1 MAQLKDLLV
10 TGASRLLGD
19 IYANKIQITTI
30 NAPTTAAGTVYG
42 AGNNG
47 QVLKSDGSGVY
58 WGVENNSNISINSGT
73 ANKIAYYSGENTIS
87 AASNLEIDNTIT
99 RLTTTSGTPGSFR
112 VQSTDSENGSKEFG
126 LAFSSDGSTRGLYDY
141 TSGATGWYVSWND
154 DKKLV
159 LKSEGKDHYLPNQKS
174 WLVGAGNGTSTGAGN
189 TNIPV
194 YVTTAGIATAVTS
207 INTTLIA
214 AASTAEAG
222 LMTADMVTK
231 LNTIDTNANNYILP
245 TASNT
250 VLGGVKIGSGLTIS
264 STGVLSTTNNF
275 AIYRGVNATATESAP
290 ATFDGNT
297 YDFNS
302 STTLVGAIG
311 FTSFADPISP
321 SSTLYGSLLS
331 LPGTTS
337 NSGYGAQLLL
347 GSISGA
353 TGLIRLRARRQVSSG
368 TWTPFNPIGV
378 FNATASNEITSNGV
392 VIADGSIGGIK
403 TSDIIVDAAS
413 SAISATEYTISANGY
428 NATSTV
434 SALGYDWNSLSFSTP
449 DNNNIDTIAASA
461 PDGIVRYQAL
471 SSSKAQSLEG
481 TRPISAGF
489 HLYHLE
495 GYNSSYHHQFLLSS
509 SKSIYHRFGP
519 KNDMSSS
526 VWERFVTIQS
536 TTTSS
541 ATTGSVAQWSAV
553 GGATTPVYVSSGG
566 NVVACNFSVGTSVPA
581 TAVFTDTTYS
591 AATTE
596 TDGLMTAAMVNQL
609 NNFNNYSLPTAS
621 SSVLGGVKIGSDLNI
636 SNTGVLSVSHAA
648 KADGINIQSTTNGIA
663 CFSNTAGTV
672 KSIATAKGAA
682 YATAANGVLT
692 FGTLPVTEGGS
703 GLTAAPSLLVNLAV
717 NTTANV
723 FSASPRPGVTGV
735 LGLANGGLGTT
746 DVSVARTTLGL
757 GSLAI
762 KDSLDASDIPDIA
775 ATKITGTFMAAQIP
789 DIDLA
794 SKVTG
799 ILSIKDGG
807 TSASDPYV
815 AINNLNGLPVYK
827 GVTGID
833 DTTTNTDLIYND
845 TTKTFNFSS
854 TKTFVGAVGFSSFP
868 HPVTGVANYGSLLAL
883 PGVATTGYGAELLLS
898 SISGATNYPTLS
910 VRRQASTG
918 TWSPWLHIGAG
929 NNGIVYCP
937 TSSTT
942 RAKIGICTNFVLKAH
957 SYYMVH
963 MENDNTYSSN
973 YFTLNVNGTGAKRIY
988 INGTTSGTSNHTL
1001 PAGDYLVW
1009 YSGNY
1014 YYFNTDSAMEG
1025 DFGRV
1030 FGASG
1035 TAGLYGPTLPS
1046 GSEGRIFFQTTSTTD
1061 PAVGQVNTIAATA
1074 NSSYY
1079 LIGALT
1085 DGVATP
1091 YIATANSNGTKNKNG
1106 VRFNGSTGV
1115 LLGAAWNDYAEF
1127 RQKKDIVDIPYGKV
1141 VIENGDDTV
1150 SLSTERLQPCG
1161 QIISDTYGFILGPEE
1176 NALPI
1181 ALCGRVLAYPY
1192 EDRNSFDIGDAVCTG
1207 PNGKVSKMTREE
1219 IRLWPDRIIGYVSS
1233 IPSYEIWEE
1242 KDIKVNGRIW
1252 IKVK

>member
-126 LAFSSDGSTRGLYDY
+126 LAFSSNGSTRGLFDY

-159 LKSEGKDHYLPNQKS
+159 LKSEDKDHYLPNQKS

-214 AASTAEAG
+214 AASTAGAG

-231 LNTIDTNANNYILP
+231 FNTIDTNA
-245 TASNT
+245 
-250 VLGGVKIGSGLTIS
+250 
-264 STGVLSTTNNF
+264 
-275 AIYRGVNATATESAP
+275 
-290 ATFDGNT
+290 
-297 YDFNS
+297 
-302 STTLVGAIG
+302 
-311 FTSFADPISP
+311 
-321 SSTLYGSLLS
+321 
-331 LPGTTS
+331 
-337 NSGYGAQLLL
+337 
-347 GSISGA
+347 
-353 TGLIRLRARRQVSSG
+353 
-368 TWTPFNPIGV
+368 
-378 FNATASNEITSNGV
+378 
-392 VIADGSIGGIK
+392 
-403 TSDIIVDAAS
+403 
-413 SAISATEYTISANGY
+413 
-428 NATSTV
+428 
-434 SALGYDWNSLSFSTP
+434 
-449 DNNNIDTIAASA
+449 
-461 PDGIVRYQAL
+461 
-471 SSSKAQSLEG
+471 
-481 TRPISAGF
+481 
-489 HLYHLE
+489 
-495 GYNSSYHHQFLLSS
+495 
-509 SKSIYHRFGP
+509 
-519 KNDMSSS
+519 
-526 VWERFVTIQS
+526 
-536 TTTSS
+536 
-541 ATTGSVAQWSAV
+541 
-553 GGATTPVYVSSGG
+553 
-566 NVVACNFSVGTSVPA
+566 
-581 TAVFTDTTYS
+581 
-591 AATTE
+591 
-596 TDGLMTAAMVNQL
+596 
-609 NNFNNYSLPTAS
+609 NNYSLPTAS

-636 SNTGVLSVSHAA
+636 SNTGVLSVKHAA

-775 ATKITGTFMAAQIP
+775 ATKITGTFTAAQIP

-807 TSASDPYV
+807 TSASDPYI

-963 MENDNTYSSN
+963 IENDNTYSSN
-973 YFTLNVNGTGAKRIY
+973 YLTLNVNGTGAKRIY

-1030 FGASG
+1030 FGTSG

-1091 YIATANSNGTKNKNG
+1091 YIATANSSGTKNKNG

-1192 EDRNSFDIGDAVCTG
+1192 EDRSSFDIGDAVCTG

-1242 KDIKVNGRIW
+1242 KDIKVDGRIW